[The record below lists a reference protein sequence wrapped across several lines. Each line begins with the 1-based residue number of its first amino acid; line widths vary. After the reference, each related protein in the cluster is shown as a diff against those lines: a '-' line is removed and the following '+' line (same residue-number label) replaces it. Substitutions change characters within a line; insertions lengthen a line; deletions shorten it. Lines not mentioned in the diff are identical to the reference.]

1 MKNNKLFTGVVLG
14 IIGLLLIILKG
25 QIISIATTF
34 IGVIFIING
43 VMSIVNKDLTR
54 GIIIIVMGA
63 VIILFGWLFL
73 TIALYIVGA
82 LLITYGIIDL
92 VNKFKVQIS
101 FEDNFK
107 KILYYLIP
115 VLYIVAGAVLLFNQG
130 EAISF
135 VFVFSGV
142 VLLVNGLLIIVDGLK
157 EK

>member
-43 VMSIVNKDLTR
+43 VMAIVNKDLTR

>member
-73 TIALYIVGA
+73 TIALYIVGV

>member
-34 IGVIFIING
+34 IGVVFIING

-101 FEDNFK
+101 FEDNLK